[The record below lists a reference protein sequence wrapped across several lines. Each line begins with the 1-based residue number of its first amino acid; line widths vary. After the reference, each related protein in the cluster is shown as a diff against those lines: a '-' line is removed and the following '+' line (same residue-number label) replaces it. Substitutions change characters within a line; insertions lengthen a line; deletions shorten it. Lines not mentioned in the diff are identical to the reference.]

1 MCDIDIGHGKD
12 GVGED
17 LLVIGK
23 LCKEE
28 NVILFYFHIYCTLS
42 LRIDW
47 SPEHSQ
53 NQ

>member
-1 MCDIDIGHGKD
+1 MTYIGHGKD

-28 NVILFYFHIYCTLS
+28 NVISFYFIFIGRLS
-42 LRIDW
+42 FRIDW